1 MKKSIKIVAPANP
14 LRHVAIIMDG
24 NHRWADEMGLHGIEG
39 HKMGVERVRDVLD
52 AAEKYNISTLTLFG
66 FSSENWKRPKIEVKA
81 LMSLL
86 ALYLKK
92 ELKNLKKKGV
102 KLKVI
107 GRREYFSSKL
117 IKLIEDTE
125 AATENG
131 KRTLV
136 LALDY
141 GGKWEI
147 TEAARKIAQYVESGQ
162 LNPDEITE
170 GIVNENMC
178 LSELPPPDICIRTGG
193 EQRISNFLL
202 WQMAYTEF
210 YFTDCYWPSFDG
222 AAFDAAM
229 LDYQQR
235 HRRFGK
241 RKKVSLDAEINRK

>member
-1 MKKSIKIVAPANP
+1 MKIVPPVNF
-14 LRHVAIIMDG
+14 LSHVAIIMDG
-24 NHRWADEMGLHGIEG
+24 NNRWANEMGLCGIEG
-39 HKMGVERVRDVLD
+39 HKMGAERIRDVLN

-66 FSSENWKRPKIEVKA
+66 FSSENWKRPKTEVKA

-86 ALYLKK
+86 TLYLKK

-102 KLKVI
+102 KLRVI
-107 GRREYFSSKL
+107 GRREHFSSKL
-117 IKLIEDTE
+117 IKLIENTE
-125 AATENG
+125 TATENG
-131 KRTLV
+131 KRTLI

-147 TEAARKIAQYVESGQ
+147 IEAARRIAQHVESGQ

-170 GIVNENMC
+170 NTMNENMC
-178 LSELPPPDICIRTGG
+178 LFELPPPDVCIRTGG
-193 EQRISNFLL
+193 ERRISNFLL
-202 WQMAYTEF
+202 WHMAYTEL

-235 HRRFGK
+235 QRRFGK
-241 RKKVSLDAEINRK
+241 REKVLFDAEINRK

>member
-1 MKKSIKIVAPANP
+1 MKKSIKIVAPVNS

-24 NHRWADEMGLHGIEG
+24 NHRWASEMGLCGIEG

-66 FSSENWKRPKIEVKA
+66 FSSENWKRPKTEVKA
-81 LMSLL
+81 LFSLL

-92 ELKNLKKKGV
+92 ELKHLKEKGV

-107 GRREYFSSKL
+107 GCREHFSSKL
-117 IKLIEDTE
+117 IKLIEDAE

-131 KRTLV
+131 KRTLI

-147 TEAARKIAQYVESGQ
+147 IEAARRIAQHVESGQ
-162 LNPDEITE
+162 LHPDEITE
-170 GIVNENMC
+170 DTMNENMC
-178 LSELPPPDICIRTGG
+178 LSDLPPPDICIRTGG
-193 EQRISNFLL
+193 ERRISNFLL
-202 WQMAYTEF
+202 WHMAYTEL
-210 YFTDCYWPSFDG
+210 YFTDCHWPSFDG

-229 LDYQQR
+229 LDYHQR
-235 HRRFGK
+235 QRRFGK
-241 RKKVSLDAEINRK
+241 REKVLSDAEINRK

>member
-1 MKKSIKIVAPANP
+1 M
-14 LRHVAIIMDG
+14 
-24 NHRWADEMGLHGIEG
+24 
-39 HKMGVERVRDVLD
+39 
-52 AAEKYNISTLTLFG
+52 
-66 FSSENWKRPKIEVKA
+66 
-81 LMSLL
+81 
-86 ALYLKK
+86 
-92 ELKNLKKKGV
+92 KNLKKKGV

-147 TEAARKIAQYVESGQ
+147 TEAARKIAQYIESGQ

-202 WQMAYTEF
+202 WHMAYTEF

-241 RKKVSLDAEINRK
+241 